1 MEIKMRINNN
11 DFIEVD
17 VSLESFKQLLDEKI
31 FQIELQN
38 QRIKDKANFLK
49 KVYFLAIFSGFL
61 LSILASTY
69 LFIEILTKFQ

>member
-1 MEIKMRINNN
+1 MRINNN

-69 LFIEILTKFQ
+69 LFIEILTKFK

>member
-69 LFIEILTKFQ
+69 LFIEILTKFK